1 MADSAAFEKASETL
15 EGTTNLDRL
24 EARGTIR
31 ILLRQVGLDAK
42 SVGAKELRVVVEKLL
57 PRELTNRGI
66 SNPQDVIAVLQAALL
81 SVPERDVG
89 DSPADVFAR
98 LGGES

>member
-1 MADSAAFEKASETL
+1 MADSAAFDIAAEAL
-15 EGTTNLDRL
+15 ENKTNLDRL

-42 SVGAKELRVVVEKLL
+42 TVGAKDLRIVIEKLL
-57 PRELTNRGI
+57 AKELSNRGV
-66 SNPQDVIAVLQAALL
+66 SDPHLVIEALQAVL
-81 SVPERDVG
+81 VNGPESRTG